1 MIAHLDMFLVRH
13 IVQKYTRTRLTRNIM
28 SYGPK
33 AAERIAGKTVFLT
46 GASSGIGQ
54 ATALEL
60 TEAAGGDLRIIL
72 AARRAERLEEL
83 KKEIEK
89 RHQKAEVLA
98 FPLDVSKHREVAKTL
113 DEKLPKEWSNVDI
126 LINNAGL
133 VYGSERVGEYAQD
146 DIDGIFYTNVLGLIS
161 LTQYF
166 MPKFRAQDHGDI
178 VNIGSIAGLDPY
190 PNGSIYCASKAAVRS
205 FTHSLRKET
214 LDTRIRVMEVQPGA
228 VETEFSIVRNRGDVD
243 KAKAVYKGTE
253 PLLAEDIAE
262 IITFNLTRRQNTVV
276 ADTLVFPSHQASA
289 AHIYRK
295 PE

>member
-1 MIAHLDMFLVRH
+1 
-13 IVQKYTRTRLTRNIM
+13 M